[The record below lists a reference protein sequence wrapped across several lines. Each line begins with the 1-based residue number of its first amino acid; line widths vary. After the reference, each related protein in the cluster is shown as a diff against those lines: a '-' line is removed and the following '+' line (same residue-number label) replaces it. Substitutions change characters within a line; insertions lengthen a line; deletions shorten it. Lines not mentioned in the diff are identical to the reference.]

1 MNLELIGRVW
11 YATLLVPKDVR
22 EALGRV
28 RYKQSLGTHSK
39 REATLL
45 AAPHIAHWKALI
57 KQARGST
64 NAVAT
69 EALRWKAALSQ
80 APDADTLETWE
91 AVLSDVTHSKAE
103 AEGFQAAKDFHDIAT
118 GVTTPSNQYFD
129 AWKDQIK
136 LEAKTKD
143 QMVKDVSLLVT
154 KFPALEGISKNSVR
168 HWLDDLSAKGSGH
181 SSLKRILS
189 SCRNY
194 WKYLQRYDAVSRDS
208 APFASVL
215 EAAPKRGGKK
225 VTNFPYDT
233 SDVVKLWEAAR
244 KKPIRG
250 VKGSLVDTQLADLI
264 KVGAYTGARIE
275 ELCSLK
281 VEKVTSS
288 SLKIEDAKTL
298 AGWREVPI
306 HSAIA
311 SLVDD
316 LKKASKDGYLF
327 SGLTFNKYGDRS
339 NAIGKR
345 FGRLKTALGFPSS
358 HTFHS
363 FRSTVSTLLENA
375 EVPEGVAADI
385 IGHDKD
391 TMTYGLYSGGAS
403 LETKRVALEKVRYPF
418 PKGALK

>member
-1 MNLELIGRVW
+1 MNLELIGRIW

-28 RYKQSLGTHSK
+28 RYRQSLGTSSRK
-39 REATLL
+39 EATRL
-45 AAPHIAHWKALI
+45 AAPLIGQWEAQI

-64 NAVAT
+64 DAVT
-69 EALRWKAALSQ
+69 HEALRWKKALSQ
-80 APDADTLETWE
+80 APDEDTRESWEHALTDKLEGIEE
-91 AVLSDVTHSKAE
+91 AH
-103 AEGFQAAKDFHDIAT
+103 GFPAAKEFSDLAAGI
-118 GVTTPSNQYFD
+118 TTPSSQYFD

-143 QMVKDVSLLVT
+143 QMVKDVSLLVA
-154 KFPALEGISKNSVR
+154 KFQALEGISKNSVR
-168 HWLDDLSAKGSGH
+168 HWLDGLSAKGSGH

-225 VTNFPYDT
+225 VTNFPYDPA
-233 SDVVKLWEAAR
+233 DVVKLWEAAR

-281 VEKVTSS
+281 VAKVTGN

-311 SLVDD
+311 PLVDD

-327 SGLTFNKYGDRS
+327 SCLTFNKYGDRS

-345 FGRLKTALGFPSS
+345 FGRLKTALGFPST

-403 LETKRVALEKVRYPF
+403 LETKRAALEKVRYPF